1 MSNAQPQWQDVEVPQ
16 GAFIGWGEKGQTIV
30 GRVLSF
36 SVEGGTDFN
45 GNKCPQMVLEL
56 TGDAVNYKDKGTT
69 KETIASG
76 EMVTITAGQANLRNN
91 LLAALPST
99 DDLISIRY
107 DDDYKT
113 ANGTGKSFKVQIAR
127 GHFTSAGVDVDAF

>member
-1 MSNAQPQWQDVEVPQ
+1 M
-16 GAFIGWGEKGQTIV
+16 
-30 GRVLSF
+30 
-36 SVEGGTDFN
+36 
-45 GNKCPQMVLEL
+45 
-56 TGDAVNYKDKGTT
+56 
-69 KETIASG
+69 
-76 EMVTITAGQANLRNN
+76 